1 MTRLLHRR
9 QVFIISIHW
18 FILLIFPPLHCCSHN
33 RIIFQSF
40 SLRHTFHYEFQTF
53 LIWIDNDHLKSL
65 QKWPLMFLI
74 LWPAPSHM
82 MDVLMLRCYQTW
94 HHPSYNKHCGI
105 TQGLHHKDVMDSLG
119 NIAKLDIRNKQTNWN
134 VWKIKM
140 AITVEERLHIKLK
153 KDTHYI
159 LIICLYKIEFTPYFI
174 YQALTTP

>member
-1 MTRLLHRR
+1 MLYIAYYVHDEMNWLLHSR

-18 FILLIFPPLHCCSHN
+18 FIFLIFPILHSCSHN

-40 SLRHTFHYEFQTF
+40 SLQHTFHYEFQTF

-74 LWPAPSHM
+74 LWPSPSHL

-105 TQGLHHKDVMDSLG
+105 TQGPSQGCDGQFGEHCQVRHQE
-119 NIAKLDIRNKQTNWN
+119 QTD
-134 VWKIKM
+134 
-140 AITVEERLHIKLK
+140 KLK
-153 KDTHYI
+153 
-159 LIICLYKIEFTPYFI
+159 CLKN
-174 YQALTTP
+174 